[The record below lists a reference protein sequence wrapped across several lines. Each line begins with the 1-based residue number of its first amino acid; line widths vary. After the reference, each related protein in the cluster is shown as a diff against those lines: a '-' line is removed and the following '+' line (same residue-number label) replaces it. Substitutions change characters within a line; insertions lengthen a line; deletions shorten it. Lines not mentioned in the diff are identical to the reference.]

1 MAVDAAFGSAGR
13 RGQRAILVAVS
24 AEVVWQITSKALSS
38 PQTAEL
44 DAVARA
50 PTIWKWVK
58 IAGWESAGWIAFL
71 VILDGS
77 LWPAVGGVTA
87 GITTYMQYKHAIS
100 SGLNG
105 NSRPGG
111 TYGGQH

>member
-1 MAVDAAFGSAGR
+1 MAVEAGFGGSGR

-58 IAGWESAGWIAFL
+58 IAGWESGAWIAFL
-71 VILDGS
+71 CFLDGS

-87 GITTYMQYKHAIS
+87 GVTTYAQYKHAID

-111 TYGGQH
+111 GYGGQH

>member
-1 MAVDAAFGSAGR
+1 VAIGEEVGGSSR
-13 RGQRAILVAVS
+13 TSRAILVAVS

-44 DAVARA
+44 DAEARA

-58 IAGWESAGWIAFL
+58 IAGWESAGWIFFL
-71 VILDGS
+71 SVLDGS
-77 LWPAVGGVTA
+77 LWPAFGGLLAGVT
-87 GITTYMQYKHAIS
+87 TYAQYKYAIT

-105 NSRPGG
+105 KSRPGG
-111 TYGGQH
+111 GYGGQH

>member
-1 MAVDAAFGSAGR
+1 MAIGEGGDGGAR
-13 RGQRAILVAVS
+13 TRRAILVAVS

-58 IAGWESAGWIAFL
+58 IAGWESAAWITFL
-71 VILDGS
+71 SVLDGS
-77 LWPAVGGVTA
+77 LWPAFGGTLAGVT
-87 GITTYMQYKHAIS
+87 TYAQYKHAIT
-100 SGLNG
+100 SGLGG

>member
-1 MAVDAAFGSAGR
+1 VAIGEEGGGR
-13 RGQRAILVAVS
+13 RNRAILVAVA

-58 IAGWESAGWIAFL
+58 IAGWESAAWITFL
-71 VILDGS
+71 CVLDGS
-77 LWPAVGGVTA
+77 LWPATGGVLA
-87 GITTYMQYKHAIS
+87 GGTTYMQYRHAID
-100 SGLNG
+100 SGLAG

-111 TYGGQH
+111 GYGGQH

>member
-1 MAVDAAFGSAGR
+1 MAVEAAFGGNGR
-13 RGQRAILVAVS
+13 RSRAILIAVS
-24 AEVVWQITSKALSS
+24 AEVIWQITSKALSS

-58 IAGWESAGWIAFL
+58 IAGWEGAGWITFL
-71 VILDGS
+71 CIIDGS
-77 LWPAVGGVTA
+77 LWPATGGVLA
-87 GITTYMQYKHAIS
+87 GVTTYAQYKYAIT
-100 SGLNG
+100 SGLSG

>member
-1 MAVDAAFGSAGR
+1 MAVGEGSAGSGR
-13 RGQRAILVAVS
+13 RSHAILTAVS

-44 DAVARA
+44 DAEARA
-50 PTIWKWVK
+50 PTIWKWVR
-58 IAGWESAGWIAFL
+58 IAGWESAGWITFL
-71 VILDGS
+71 CVLDES
-77 LWPAVGGVTA
+77 LWPAVGGILA
-87 GITTYMQYKHAIS
+87 GVTTYAQYRYAIK

-111 TYGGQH
+111 GYGGQH